1 MAVIYHDEDGNIDYL
16 QGKKV
21 SVIGYGNMGRPVAL
35 NLRDSGI
42 HVIVS
47 EPTLQRHDQ
56 VRSEGFTPVPIPEAV
71 AQADIIMPLV
81 RDEAM
86 AQIYLE
92 SVSPYLRRGHALV
105 FSSAYNITY
114 GFIEA
119 PPFVDVGLVSART
132 LGPAVRERYLSG
144 EGFASFVA
152 VAQDA
157 SRHAWDIVL
166 GLARAIGALRCGAI
180 EIRFEQEAELD
191 LFMQQTVM
199 PIFHQVI
206 ITAAQILMRMGYTPE
221 AVFTELYLSG
231 ETSDYLKQA
240 TQTGLMNALKMQSLT
255 AQYGILSRYER
266 FNDLKLERMMEIA
279 LDEIRG
285 GKFPQEWSR
294 EFAANYPR
302 LRQLLKNRSEMD
314 LWELEQQTLE
324 GLHQNDG

>member
-1 MAVIYHDEDGNIDYL
+1 MTVIYHDEDGSIDDL
-16 QGKKV
+16 RGKRV

-42 HVIVS
+42 DVIVS
-47 EPTLQRHDQ
+47 EPTLERHPQ
-56 VRSEGFTPVPIPEAV
+56 VRDEGFVPVPIPDAV

-92 SVSPYLRRGHALV
+92 SVSPHLRRGQALV

-132 LGPAVRERYLSG
+132 LGPAVRERYISG

-157 SRHAWDIVL
+157 SRRAWNTVL

-191 LFMQQTVM
+191 LFMQQTVL
-199 PIFHQVI
+199 PVFHQVI
-206 ITAAQILMRMGYTPE
+206 ITAAELLTRLGYAPE

-231 ETSDYLKQA
+231 ETSDYLRQA
-240 TQTGLMNALKMQSLT
+240 TQTGLMNALRMQSLT

-266 FNDLKLERMMEIA
+266 FNELKLERLMEVA

-302 LRQLLKNRSEMD
+302 LRQLLKNRTEMD

-324 GLHQNDG
+324 GLRQD

>member
-35 NLRDSGI
+35 NLRDSG
-42 HVIVS
+42 VDVVVS
-47 EPTLQRHDQ
+47 EPNQERHPL

-71 AQADIIMPLV
+71 AQAEIIMPLV

-92 SVSPYLRRGHALV
+92 SVSPHLRRGHALV

-157 SRHAWDIVL
+157 SRHAWDVVL
-166 GLARAIGALRCGAI
+166 GLARAVGALRCGAI

-206 ITAAQILMRMGYTPE
+206 ITAAEMLMRVGYTPE

-266 FNDLKLERMMEIA
+266 FNDLKLERMMEVA

-302 LRQLLKNRSEMD
+302 LRQLLKLRTEMD

-324 GLHQNDG
+324 GLRQDGG